1 VRAACKGTCGRYT
14 LAAAGAVNATGMSA
28 LGTDCPQINAVQQIN
43 KRRWGENMELSE
55 KHREYWHRNLLITA
69 ILLFIWFVVTFVEG
83 WYAREL
89 NAFTIFGFPFG
100 FYMSAQGSLIVY
112 VVLIWFYARY
122 MNALDVEYNVEEGED
137 E

>member
-1 VRAACKGTCGRYT
+1 MPSLYSGRGQRTGYGRYV
-14 LAAAGAVNATGMSA
+14 GARDRLPA
-28 LGTDCPQINAVQQIN
+28 N
-43 KRRWGENMELSE
+43 KRSPAHKRRREEKNMELSE

-69 ILLFIWFVVTFVEG
+69 ILLFIWFIVTFVEG

-122 MNALDVEYNVEEGED
+122 MNALDMEYNVEEGED

>member
-1 VRAACKGTCGRYT
+1 
-14 LAAAGAVNATGMSA
+14 
-28 LGTDCPQINAVQQIN
+28 
-43 KRRWGENMELSE
+43 MELSE

-69 ILLFIWFVVTFVEG
+69 ILLVIWFVVTFVEG

-89 NAFTIFGFPFG
+89 NAFTFLGFPFG
-100 FYMSAQGSLIVY
+100 FYMSAQGSLVVY

-122 MNALDVEYNVEEGED
+122 MNALDVEYKVEEGED

>member
-1 VRAACKGTCGRYT
+1 
-14 LAAAGAVNATGMSA
+14 
-28 LGTDCPQINAVQQIN
+28 
-43 KRRWGENMELSE
+43 MELSE

-89 NAFTIFGFPFG
+89 NAFTILGFPFG

-112 VVLIWFYARY
+112 VVLIWIYARY
-122 MNALDVEYNVEEGED
+122 MNALDIEYNVEEGED